1 MENTLFTKAAF
12 EDLKKNIA
20 VSRKERIVI
29 DTTFFFDGKSFDGED
44 LLDTLEEIENEDDI
58 AVTNISMAAFLMKN
72 GIISSAGSLRWC
84 TRAEKGPNF
93 DEFIKFVRDEMFPPA
108 AGTDKAF

>member
-20 VSRKERIVI
+20 VSRKERVVV
-29 DTTFFFDGKSFDGED
+29 DTTFFFDGKTFDGED

-58 AVTNISMAAFLMKN
+58 AVTNTSMAAFLMKN

-93 DEFIKFVRDEMFPPA
+93 DEFIKFVRDEMFQSK
-108 AGTDKAF
+108 GENHGD